1 MCSWWKTCSWTFW
14 DWTRAWTTWRL
25 SSRQDP
31 DPGYSNAVLD
41 YTYVG
46 TAVVVILI
54 VISQWEFSLC
64 PKSENAEGEF
74 LKYFSL
80 LGQSGI
86 FHSWDRVRILTL
98 GTGNHSHSW
107 DRVGILTVGT
117 EWEFSLFGQV
127 KISVPAPSGKFPYF
141 AQINTSPTIFGKYQ
155 KKHLKQIFIVVKIS
169 ESNTTQ
175 LVF

>member
-1 MCSWWKTCSWTFW
+1 MEGNSAGGETWDCPTHFCTLKVLEIMCSWWKTCSWTFW
-14 DWTRAWTTWRL
+14 DWTRAWTTWQL

-31 DPGYSNAVLD
+31 DPGYSNAVLA
-41 YTYVG
+41 YTYIG

-54 VISQWEFSLC
+54 ESYNIWEI
-64 PKSENAEGEF
+64 P
-74 LKYFSL
+74 L
-80 LGQSGI
+80 LHS
-86 FHSWDRVRILTL
+86 HSWDRVRIL
-98 GTGNHSHSW
+98 
-107 DRVGILTVGT
+107 ILGT
-117 EWEFSLFGQV
+117 EWEFSLLGQV

-175 LVF
+175 LVLC